1 MFVTHIGIYR
11 WILKHPTTAGIGQS
25 VRIFFFL
32 KNKRLFSIF
41 FFIKEQS
48 QSILADITDDYLTNR
63 NHFYRYDLQLYTQVT
78 CAYTNDHL
86 IYALYNEI
94 ETIILRFDNQDNL
107 SKLNKIKNKFLFD
120 IFFVNKDSPQQLIFP
135 KRQPTGLF
143 NFLWN
148 PK

>member
-1 MFVTHIGIYR
+1 LDFKTSNYYR
-11 WILKHPTTAGIGQS
+11 HWTISKN
-25 VRIFFFL
+25 IF
-32 KNKRLFSIF
+32 LFEKQKIIFNF